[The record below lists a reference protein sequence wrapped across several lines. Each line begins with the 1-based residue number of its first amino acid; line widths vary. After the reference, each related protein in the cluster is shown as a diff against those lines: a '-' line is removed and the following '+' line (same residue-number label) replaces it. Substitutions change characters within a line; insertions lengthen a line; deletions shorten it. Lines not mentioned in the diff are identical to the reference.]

1 MEIFLKDKSEKE
13 DDEKE
18 KKAKEKPTPKPAAV
32 SVVKK
37 DEKPEKEDKEGDEM
51 NQNISKLISTGDV
64 YRQQKPDNPGNVSL
78 ALANKGDYEEK
89 TGIIM
94 MTGAIRI
101 RQANSPRPCTTISC
115 AWSARTWSRNTRS

>member
-78 ALANKGDYEEK
+78 ALANKGDYE
-89 TGIIM
+89 
-94 MTGAIRI
+94 
-101 RQANSPRPCTTISC
+101 
-115 AWSARTWSRNTRS
+115 

>member
-1 MEIFLKDKSEKE
+1 MDIFLQKE
-13 DDEKE
+13 
-18 KKAKEKPTPKPAAV
+18 ASNSFFAANKQT
-32 SVVKK
+32 KK
-37 DEKPEKEDKEGDEM
+37 DDAEEDGDELK
-51 NQNISKLISTGDV
+51 NDVSKIICS
-64 YRQQKPDNPGNVSL
+64 GNVVYHRQAEGQEQVGNDSL